1 MIYVTIRHKV
11 KDFHKWKSLFDEHN
25 VVRKAMGSLGGQIF
39 KSIQNPNDITIIM
52 KWDNIENA
60 HKFMNLPDLKETME
74 KAGVMEK
81 PEVHFLDE
89 VDMVEN

>member
-1 MIYVTIRHKV
+1 MIYVIVKHKV
-11 KDFHKWKSLFDEHN
+11 KDFKKWKPLFEAHH
-25 VVRKAMGSLGGQIF
+25 VVRKAMGSHGGQVF
-39 KSIQNPNDITIIM
+39 QNLENPNDITIIM